1 MDRKFLKAQFQSLTK
16 SGLPVRAEVGGA
28 VLTATLTSR
37 RAEEAAELYGASAT
51 YSASLLC
58 ARADLPNLPKAKD
71 PVTVEGA
78 RYRVLRVAEHD
89 LISVTIDLERWT

>member
-1 MDRKFLKAQFQSLTK
+1 MDRRFASDQLRGILA

-37 RAEEAAELYGASAT
+37 RAEEAAELYGGAAT

-58 ARADLPNLPKAKD
+58 ARADLPTLPKAKD

>member
-1 MDRKFLKAQFQSLTK
+1 MDRRFASDQLRGILAA
-16 SGLPVRAEVGGA
+16 GLPVRAEVAGV

-37 RAEEAAELYGASAT
+37 RAEDAAEVYGVASS

-58 ARADLPNLPKAKD
+58 ARADLPSLPKVKD